1 MDVKLP
7 ANRLEADRLVAAS
20 MERWDTG
27 GRDQLHDTFLSSW
40 PQTDSG
46 PAATAFPSLLTALLS
61 SHLAHPRLLPGAY
74 TAIFEALKKQE
85 QSSVASAASSS
96 ASQNGASPAP
106 VPETSEALVDAILD
120 GIWAVDAELDAR
132 KDLSA
137 STALWAAADGSK
149 SPAEIVARCR
159 ASLAQIV
166 KELIQKQIIPRLT
179 TAERLD
185 LPLLKAVGLIMDET
199 GFQRKGVRM
208 NTANL
213 YKQQKFN
220 LLREE
225 NEGYSGLINE
235 LISGMGPSII
245 PIKHDAVQA
254 SNGLADGEASKSTSD
269 LPAQYRVVEQESVDA
284 RNARARRVMGNISA
298 LIGYFDLDPNRVLDV
313 VMDVFSSNVVSHWP
327 FFLALLS
334 VSPWAPSHPDAQRAN
349 DDDITMQ
356 DEESFLGPIRLDF
369 SQDRGNSTVAQV
381 LGFKYGFY
389 QMPDTREDTPD
400 DLYFMTALM
409 IKNSLIRFADLF
421 PHLSP
426 KEEGMKQLH
435 QAYRKTLSAP
445 SASTTKANALTMA
458 APLIEDGLHRPGGA
472 GGAETE
478 QIRQAEATASAKEP
492 PNQIGGLLRALL
504 AVGGLR
510 HAVFI
515 LGRYPWLCSSLDGV
529 AELYARLLRRV
540 LEPATATIST
550 APLYEPD
557 PRLAP
562 KAPRSERESRSKGP
576 PRPILSM
583 NPMPQPKAKAASESK
598 RGPELI
604 PVFFYPIW
612 DKELPGCEPKAVLT
626 DFVPFLRLLGVNLAK
641 DMELMKQVSRL
652 TKVGLRMAMRKLEQ
666 DIASEEGRE
675 KKAAWLEVVRSLLLP
690 ALSCTY
696 GDWDIAQEVWL
707 IIHRL
712 TYQERYALYGEWKY
726 DLYRKPELKARQIAT
741 EREAKGILKRI
752 SSENVR
758 QSAKDLAT
766 ASHANP
772 CIFLTVALN
781 QVQAYDNLIAPIV
794 ECAKYLSELEYD
806 VFTFILLDA
815 LSNPE
820 KERTKQDG
828 TNISLWLKSLSS
840 FAGMLYRRHKE
851 IDVGPVLQYMANQL
865 KQDNSKDLVLIRELV
880 LKMSG
885 IEPLAN
891 LGDKQIAALTGGRLL
906 RREAMMVAN
915 AQIGSDT
922 RREFHDSGARLLL
935 AMEASCMTIP
945 LLILIAQQRQ
955 ACIYLI
961 GDDEGGLK
969 YMGNAFDSCQE
980 TLFQYVE
987 FLLTQLEPSAYSTLI
1002 PKLSDLYS
1010 RFSIEPA
1017 IAFHMAR
1024 PRLLMAMKLADANQA
1039 EERLKAEVKA
1049 KAVTKI
1055 ASNEHSATSKDTRSL
1070 GQPDDTA
1077 QRTVDSQADGTVEP
1091 GQEKTDQAMEVEMT
1105 AISPAS
1111 TSLPG
1116 VKSVW
1121 RPGMEE
1127 AISAAKEM
1135 LPAAVSA
1142 VLGPHFFASF
1152 WQLSLSDIAVPI
1164 ERYDVETNALQTLA
1178 KANDHERRGNL
1189 KTRDHALEILSHL
1202 KAELKAQTLA
1212 HSATRR
1218 RLAVEKGHWFA
1229 HISTPTERAQL
1240 VSQLLEHCILPRALL
1255 SPTDAIFA
1263 GRFIRLMHAN
1273 GTTNFSSL
1281 MTYDRIFV
1289 DHVAPIIFACTEN
1302 EARNYARFLQQVLS
1316 DLSAWHVDEAVY
1328 AKEAVGA
1335 ELPGFRPRWTIAQSL
1350 PWESFRQ
1357 LFHKWHIALLQ
1368 AFELCLA
1375 SSEYM
1380 RLRNVIVVMTRIA
1393 HYFPLDEQHGKVLC
1407 LAVQKLVDEEDRGDL
1422 KVLGQGLLATLKKGQ
1437 SAWLPVWK
1445 FKSDPPA
1452 QSAAAAAAEAEK
1464 TVAKSAKDA
1473 KANAAPPAKASET
1486 TAAKSFNDTSP
1497 LPTRPKSNAPPMGPA
1512 AERGVPGRNPQ
1523 APPAR
1528 PTHAND
1534 HPATSTDVS
1543 ASRPALDRAGSSS
1556 LPPRPPP
1563 RTAERDR
1570 PPPSA
1575 PRSDL
1580 PKHPRQAVGNNT
1592 PTSMAARQAA
1602 AGTMVAPQ
1610 RPADT
1615 AGAQAARDRAQGNST
1630 PRPAKDSTAR
1640 EGHPTPSSA
1649 PRASSRNVSPARD
1662 SRAPSVDSSR
1672 SRESKDRGRDSNR
1685 ERLVDRER
1693 EPIRDSDDTVPQ
1705 ARDSQNRSRPRETER
1720 ETDRSAGRGGSGR
1733 DPRMDEVPR
1742 VSRYADRRA
1751 REAVPSEESDT
1762 RTATHRGDDRRRRE
1776 DPDAEARALDLG
1788 SKSTAKPTPRETA
1801 GNADRNGRSHEDAA
1815 QPTSSHKR
1823 TLADRFGASDQ
1834 EGKVAAGTPIRE
1846 EADRAGDSKRAKL
1859 DRSRAS
1865 NRVGVEAEVRDRN
1878 DNQATTPSGPRKGQL
1893 SPPASRSDVRSTP
1906 SGPRLDA
1913 QSRRPSTSQ
1922 QQEQDPKAERGA
1934 DPPPGRGISILG
1946 GGGGR
1951 PHEQA
1956 LQRSASDNARPV
1968 PKGPNWQRQR
1978 EAEPATS
1985 SRDSVDAREPRAPS
1999 NGRSGE
2005 RGARGHG
2012 RDDSRAQV
2020 GASNDGLSRTR
2031 ERDRRHGSG
2040 SEPRGPRSQ
2049 QERSNAGG
2057 GRSSGGERERNR
2069 SQRRSGRQ

>member
-7 ANRLEADRLVAAS
+7 ANRLEADQLVAAS

-27 GRDQLHDTFLSSW
+27 GRDQLAVKSSW
-40 PQTDSG
+40 LPSMEQGFDRSRNGDMELACFDDSG
-46 PAATAFPSLLTALLS
+46 PAATAFPSLLTALLT

-74 TAIFEALKKQE
+74 TAIFEALKKQQ
-85 QSSVASAASSS
+85 QSSVASAASSA
-96 ASQNGASPAP
+96 ASQNGASLAP

-149 SPAEIVARCR
+149 STADIVARCR

-185 LPLLKAVGLIMDET
+185 LPLLKAVGLILDET

-334 VSPWAPSHPDAQRAN
+334 VSPWAPSHPDAQSAN
-349 DDDITMQ
+349 DDDIAMQ
-356 DEESFLGPIRLDF
+356 DEESFIGPIRLDF

-389 QMPDTREDTPD
+389 QMPDTREETPD

-435 QAYRKTLSAP
+435 QAYRKTLSAR

-458 APLIEDGLHRPGGA
+458 AALIEDGLHRPGGA

-492 PNQIGGLLRALL
+492 PNQVGGLLRALL

-515 LGRYPWLCSSLDGV
+515 LGRHPWLCSSLDGV

-576 PRPILSM
+576 PRPILST
-583 NPMPQPKAKAASESK
+583 NPMPQPKGKAASESK

-675 KKAAWLEVVRSLLLP
+675 SKAAWLEVVRSLLLP

-1049 KAVTKI
+1049 KAATKI
-1055 ASNEHSATSKDTRSL
+1055 SSNEHSATPKDTRSL
-1070 GQPDDTA
+1070 GEADDTA
-1077 QRTVDSQADGTVEP
+1077 QISVESQAEGTVEP

-1105 AISPAS
+1105 AVSPAS

-1116 VKSVW
+1116 TKSVW

-1127 AISAAKEM
+1127 AISAANEM

-1142 VLGPHFFASF
+1142 ILGPHFFASF

-1164 ERYDVETNALQTLA
+1164 ERYDVETNALQMLA

-1189 KTRDHALEILSHL
+1189 KTRDHALEVLSHL

-1218 RLAVEKGHWFA
+1218 RLAVEKGHWF
-1229 HISTPTERAQL
+1229 ERAQL
-1240 VSQLLEHCILPRALL
+1240 VAQLLEHCILPRALL

-1393 HYFPLDEQHGKVLC
+1393 QYFPLDEHHGKVLC

-1452 QSAAAAAAEAEK
+1452 QSAAAAAAEAERA
-1464 TVAKSAKDA
+1464 VAKSAKDA
-1473 KANAAPPAKASET
+1473 KANVAPPAKASET

-1512 AERGVPGRNPQ
+1512 ADRGLLLIALGLLRCRLDPQPAPLSETDHRLLHLGPICPNIHVRPSAIVRPPQQLPGKRPQ
-1523 APPAR
+1523 TLWWRRKGLLTLLALKLHATEHRATRHHDR
-1528 PTHAND
+1528 PKIQPH
-1534 HPATSTDVS
+1534 VK
-1543 ASRPALDRAGSSS
+1543 GI
-1556 LPPRPPP
+1556 LPPHLHLELHRGTCRLHVTAGP
-1563 RTAERDR
+1563 RAWTRLGRER
-1570 PPPSA
+1570 
-1575 PRSDL
+1575 
-1580 PKHPRQAVGNNT
+1580 
-1592 PTSMAARQAA
+1592 AR
-1602 AGTMVAPQ
+1602 
-1610 RPADT
+1610 T
-1615 AGAQAARDRAQGNST
+1615 AGATRIGSDLLIENVNLFAIVTT
-1630 PRPAKDSTAR
+1630 PCPKLETVKTVR
-1640 EGHPTPSSA
+1640 
-1649 PRASSRNVSPARD
+1649 
-1662 SRAPSVDSSR
+1662 
-1672 SRESKDRGRDSNR
+1672 
-1685 ERLVDRER
+1685 DRER
-1693 EPIRDSDDTVPQ
+1693 QKGKWTGAQRGAEVGVILAWMRCHEFRATQIAEYERQSRLKRATRALQYTEQMIDAA
-1705 ARDSQNRSRPRETER
+1705 ARTLTQRLVLWIWAQSRPPSPRRERPLEMPI
-1720 ETDRSAGRGGSGR
+1720 ETDVAMKMLLN
-1733 DPRMDEVPR
+1733 PP
-1742 VSRYADRRA
+1742 
-1751 REAVPSEESDT
+1751 AVINVLWLI
-1762 RTATHRGDDRRRRE
+1762 G
-1776 DPDAEARALDLG
+1776 L
-1788 SKSTAKPTPRETA
+1788 
-1801 GNADRNGRSHEDAA
+1801 A
-1815 QPTSSHKR
+1815 Q
-1823 TLADRFGASDQ
+1823 A
-1834 EGKVAAGTPIRE
+1834 IR
-1846 EADRAGDSKRAKL
+1846 RAKL
-1859 DRSRAS
+1859 LQGHNKSKIQKRRAGLTRHQAEAS
-1865 NRVGVEAEVRDRN
+1865 ASWVEAEVVLTNKRSKDPRLTTLALCQKVPIGSDSARRSQPHRLARAVN
-1878 DNQATTPSGPRKGQL
+1878 EEREVTGATTRELRRERVMMARLEPESETAVMEVA
-1893 SPPASRSDVRSTP
+1893 ASLAGHAANRRDQTQVEGGLREASASATEASDV
-1906 SGPRLDA
+1906 LVA
-1913 QSRRPSTSQ
+1913 
-1922 QQEQDPKAERGA
+1922 
-1934 DPPPGRGISILG
+1934 
-1946 GGGGR
+1946 
-1951 PHEQA
+1951 
-1956 LQRSASDNARPV
+1956 N
-1968 PKGPNWQRQR
+1968 
-1978 EAEPATS
+1978 
-1985 SRDSVDAREPRAPS
+1985 
-1999 NGRSGE
+1999 
-2005 RGARGHG
+2005 
-2012 RDDSRAQV
+2012 RAQV
-2020 GASNDGLSRTR
+2020 LASFACTSFGLFVKTLC
-2031 ERDRRHGSG
+2031 
-2040 SEPRGPRSQ
+2040 
-2049 QERSNAGG
+2049 SNA
-2057 GRSSGGERERNR
+2057 S
-2069 SQRRSGRQ
+2069 